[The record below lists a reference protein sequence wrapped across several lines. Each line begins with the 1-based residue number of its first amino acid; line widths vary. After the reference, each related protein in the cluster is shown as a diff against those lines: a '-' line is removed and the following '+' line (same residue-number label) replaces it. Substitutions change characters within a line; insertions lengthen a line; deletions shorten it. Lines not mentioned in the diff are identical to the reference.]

1 MFTEKEKLGTVFGSW
16 DKALEF
22 CNSGSCLCLSCI
34 PIQEFWFEFGLVM
47 CTAHAKWPS
56 LSSGEIGPLPV
67 ERDGDADVRSPCS
80 HARGGLPPRRRGRQ
94 ARARARGT
102 PTTYVPWHLHELIVG
117 GCRDRR
123 KFSVQTGG
131 SSRGFRVCCCSP
143 PPGNCS
149 ARHTAPFGHGSLL
162 TPPFRR
168 PGLSPRPQLPRH
180 RMDVDWI
187 PEEQGNELR
196 KKSQAEVVFYPAFCH
211 GPIMEGGEVAASVMR
226 RDGNVNEDCCSDV
239 DGHRHTGQWIKNRE
253 CNYWL
258 ITAY

>member
-1 MFTEKEKLGTVFGSW
+1 MHSDSRILVRVRPGHVHRARQVTKS
-16 DKALEF
+16 
-22 CNSGSCLCLSCI
+22 
-34 PIQEFWFEFGLVM
+34 EFWRDRTLAG
-47 CTAHAKWPS
+47 
-56 LSSGEIGPLPV
+56 GEG
-67 ERDGDADVRSPCS
+67 
-80 HARGGLPPRRRGRQ
+80 RRRRRAVAWQ
-94 ARARARGT
+94 PRAWRPPSETARPPSASTSTGT

-180 RMDVDWI
+180 RMDVD
-187 PEEQGNELR
+187 
-196 KKSQAEVVFYPAFCH
+196 
-211 GPIMEGGEVAASVMR
+211 
-226 RDGNVNEDCCSDV
+226 
-239 DGHRHTGQWIKNRE
+239 
-253 CNYWL
+253 
-258 ITAY
+258 